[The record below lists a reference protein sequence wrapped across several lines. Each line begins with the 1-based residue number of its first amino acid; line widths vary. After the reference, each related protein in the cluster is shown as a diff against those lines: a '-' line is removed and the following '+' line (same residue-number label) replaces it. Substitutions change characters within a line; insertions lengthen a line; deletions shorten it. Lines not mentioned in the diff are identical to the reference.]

1 MVVLAIGFMAFLH
14 FGILIFGAGS
24 EKYSSILKATYFQLE
39 LILGRVKARP
49 INELSDA
56 NDTFGRIFAA
66 LLLMSLTIMFMKF
79 FIAAVNDALSD
90 AKTSVTQNELYAL
103 VDERYSTNDKNRMFF
118 DAVSQLLKQRSLKGQ
133 YSLSHDKGLYKHTRN
148 SRVHATVDFDSVRS
162 PFHELMP
169 NRNRESSKPEPSTE
183 KRKLYYDGVSDAI
196 RQVEQA
202 RCMGI
207 FTRRQIN
214 KLRRK
219 EKDLFGLL
227 DEIVQGYSEEEDT
240 LSEVCNQI
248 KLNVMGNEDQITRVK

>member
-1 MVVLAIGFMAFLH
+1 
-14 FGILIFGAGS
+14 
-24 EKYSSILKATYFQLE
+24 
-39 LILGRVKARP
+39 
-49 INELSDA
+49 
-56 NDTFGRIFAA
+56 
-66 LLLMSLTIMFMKF
+66 
-79 FIAAVNDALSD
+79 
-90 AKTSVTQNELYAL
+90 
-103 VDERYSTNDKNRMFF
+103 
-118 DAVSQLLKQRSLKGQ
+118 
-133 YSLSHDKGLYKHTRN
+133 
-148 SRVHATVDFDSVRS
+148 
-162 PFHELMP
+162 MP

-248 KLNVMGNEDQITRVK
+248 KLNHLKRLSVVGNEDQITRVK